1 MTMKFDLRSSQPVSF
16 SMTRPDDWHLHVR
29 DGDAMKDV
37 VGYSARQFARAI
49 IMPNLKPPVTTVDQA
64 HGYYV
69 RICDAVQRRHP
80 DSAFQP
86 LMTLYLTD
94 NTSPDEIDRAKESGI
109 VHGVKYYPAGATT
122 NSDAGVT
129 DIQRVFPVLERMQE
143 LGMPLLVHGEA
154 TEPQFDIF
162 DREREFIERVL
173 CPVIVRWFS
182 KLKIVL
188 EHITTACAVEYL
200 ESTNSN
206 VCATITAHHLLCNR
220 NHLLV
225 GGIKPHLYCLPILKT
240 ERDRL
245 ALLRAATS
253 GSPRFFLGTDS
264 APHARHLKE
273 HACGCAGCFTAPY
286 ALPLYAE
293 AFESVGKLNMLEGF
307 ASFHGADF
315 YGLPRNTDTVTLVRE
330 PWQVSAELPFG
341 DSIVVPFRA
350 SETLQWKMK

>member
-129 DIQRVFPVLERMQE
+129 DIQRVFPVLERMQK
-143 LGMPLLVHGEA
+143 LSMPLLIHGEVTDPA
-154 TEPQFDIF
+154 VDIF
-162 DREREFIERVL
+162 NREREFINMVL
-173 CPVIVRWFS
+173 IGLVKKFPG
-182 KLKIVL
+182 LEIVL
-188 EHITTACAVEYL
+188 EHITTAYAALYV
-200 ESTNSN
+200 ESTEPNIA
-206 VCATITAHHLLCNR
+206 ATITAHHLLENR
-220 NHLLV
+220 NAIFK
-225 GGIKPHLYCLPILKT
+225 GGIRPHYYCLPILKR

-253 GSPRFFLGTDS
+253 GNPKFFLGTDS
-264 APHARHLKE
+264 APHAKWLKE

-293 AFESVGKLNMLEGF
+293 AFESVGKLNKFEGF
-307 ASFHGADF
+307 ASHFGADF
-315 YGLPRNTDTVTLVRE
+315 YDLPRNTGTVTLVRE
-330 PWQVSAELPFG
+330 PWQVPGELPFG
-341 DSIVVPFRA
+341 DSVVVPFRA
-350 SETLQWKMK
+350 GEKVQWKMK